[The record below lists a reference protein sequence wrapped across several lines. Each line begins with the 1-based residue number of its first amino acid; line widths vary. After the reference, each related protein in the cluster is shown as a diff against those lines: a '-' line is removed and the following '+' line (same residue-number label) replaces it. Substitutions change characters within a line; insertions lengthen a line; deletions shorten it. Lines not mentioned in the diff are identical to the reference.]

1 MHLWSILFGHGSVRS
16 PFLQRKSKLL
26 LSNVCDARSRGGRCE
41 RNPHVMNGLLKRN
54 THARL
59 VSSAFTFDRIR
70 RRFHPSSNTV
80 ARSSSS
86 HCPHSSTGKQHHQ
99 LTVVIYCN
107 HHHHISCAHL
117 LEQHRSS
124 PRLAVILRR
133 VYVLRYGGH
142 RPSTLSSS

>member
-1 MHLWSILFGHGSVRS
+1 MPSNLCTPPEFAEMHLWSILFGHGSARS
-16 PFLQRKSKLL
+16 RFLQRKSKLL
-26 LSNVCDARSRGGRCE
+26 LSNVCDARSRGGR
-41 RNPHVMNGLLKRN
+41 N

-59 VSSAFTFDRIR
+59 VSSTFTFDRIR

-80 ARSSSS
+80 AHSSSS

-99 LTVVIYCN
+99 LPVVIYCN

-117 LEQHRSS
+117 LEQHRAS

-133 VYVLRYGGH
+133 LYVLRYGGH